1 SDALGFHETST
12 GDKLLS
18 EFDSY
23 DERQTADGLLGRL
36 FYSYD
41 DRYMFTGSVR
51 RDGYSAFGT
60 SNPRATFLSAAL
72 GWTFTNEKFFNWNTL
87 SHGKLRLSYGQN
99 GNRSLANPYL
109 ALADLALGVGT

>member
-1 SDALGFHETST
+1 MEDYIRARNITPTDALGFHETST

-23 DERQTADGLLGRL
+23 DARQTADGMLGRL
-36 FYSYD
+36 FYSFD

-60 SNPRATFLSAAL
+60 SNPAPLSCLLHWPGPSPMKSFL
-72 GWTFTNEKFFNWNTL
+72 
-87 SHGKLRLSYGQN
+87 N
-99 GNRSLANPYL
+99 GIH
-109 ALADLALGVGT
+109 